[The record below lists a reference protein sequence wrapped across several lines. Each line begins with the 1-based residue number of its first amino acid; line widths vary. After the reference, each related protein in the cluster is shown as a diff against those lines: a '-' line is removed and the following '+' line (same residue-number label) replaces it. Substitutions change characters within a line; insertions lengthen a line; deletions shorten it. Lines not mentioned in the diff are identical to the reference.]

1 MFLARVPLLD
11 EVERMKYFLWL
22 LPCIAIA
29 LGATISP
36 SPLNGS
42 WELQYQGCSGTSYEQ
57 QIAEMRELQ
66 RQDFFRHWM
75 VINGNL
81 LVEEIQYS
89 PFCVLHIESVFKQ
102 RDGGRFELDA
112 SYAKST
118 KFCEKKFKQIQKRVK
133 QGRHQYFFKERLRP
147 LKHRLEGVVLVA
159 GSEEN
164 SGECP
169 GGQRY
174 EKSFTFKT
182 SSFFIYDWMYF
193 QIERL
198 VKAGEIKPLNQHLF
212 RILSRNKLSADDYG
226 LLPLSM
232 FNLEYRDREGRT
244 FLALAAAH
252 GRNEMAKELV
262 KAGASLL
269 SHDRFGRPWSFWL
282 GSSGQGLVKPA
293 E

>member
-1 MFLARVPLLD
+1 
-11 EVERMKYFLWL
+11 MKYFLWL

-29 LGATISP
+29 LDSTISP

-42 WELQYQGCSGTSYEQ
+42 WELQYQGCSGTPYEQ
-57 QIAEMRELQ
+57 QIAEMRKLQ
-66 RQDFFRHWM
+66 QQNYFRHWM

-81 LVEEIQYS
+81 LIEEIQYS
-89 PFCVLHIESVFKQ
+89 PFCVLHMESVFKQ

-112 SYAKST
+112 SYAKSS
-118 KFCEKKFKQIQKRVK
+118 KFCKQKFEQMQIRVK
-133 QGRHQYFFKERLRP
+133 RGRYQYFFKERLRP
-147 LKHRLEGVVLVA
+147 LKHRSEGVVLVA

-169 GGQRY
+169 RGQRY
-174 EKSFTFKT
+174 EKSFIFKT
-182 SSFFIYDWMYF
+182 SRFFIYKGLYL

-198 VKAGEIKPLNQHLF
+198 ITAGEMKPLNQYLL
-212 RILSRNKLSADDYG
+212 RVLSKNKLSADDHG
-226 LLPLSM
+226 LVPLSM
-232 FNLEYRDREGRT
+232 FNLEYRDRDGRT

-282 GSSGQGLVKPA
+282 GSSEQSSVKPV